1 MELLTN
7 IIIGYLK
14 HNKRLVVPKL
24 GAFIVK
30 QPDGTI
36 IFSEL
41 MRNDDGVLRS
51 LLVAYGCNEL
61 AANGIIDRFV
71 FEVRHNISQGTSYA
85 IPNLGEFVA
94 GENNTIRFKHK
105 REPKVFGG
113 TIKPPVERFDD
124 EKLKWQRIQRIR
136 QQQSENITGH
146 STHRRLKSSTAI
158 STTTQRKRDDDDL
171 ELGKPDK
178 YLRGLKYENRKGRN
192 NDEERF
198 GGNERQMRNKG
209 GRTLFLILVAIVL
222 SIAGW
227 FTWQWIEGDN
237 NANIKPTT
245 PSTERSVESLPKIE
259 QTDSLK
265 DASAVEQARQSE
277 AGEPISQEATDE
289 QPAESPKRVFYSPLV
304 IDTRAAIEAKKD

>member
-1 MELLTN
+1 MKLITN
-7 IIIGYLK
+7 ILIEYLK
-14 HNKRLVVPKL
+14 HNRRLVVPKL

-71 FEVRHNISQGTSYA
+71 FEVRHNISHGTSYA

-136 QQQSENITGH
+136 QQQRSKRLNRMIRERWIRSAIRGSE
-146 STHRRLKSSTAI
+146 RLSQPWSCLT
-158 STTTQRKRDDDDL
+158 RC
-171 ELGKPDK
+171 
-178 YLRGLKYENRKGRN
+178 LR
-192 NDEERF
+192 
-198 GGNERQMRNKG
+198 
-209 GRTLFLILVAIVL
+209 
-222 SIAGW
+222 
-227 FTWQWIEGDN
+227 
-237 NANIKPTT
+237 
-245 PSTERSVESLPKIE
+245 
-259 QTDSLK
+259 
-265 DASAVEQARQSE
+265 
-277 AGEPISQEATDE
+277 
-289 QPAESPKRVFYSPLV
+289 
-304 IDTRAAIEAKKD
+304 